1 LTTKDQEP
9 EGQRYWN
16 EYDHP
21 EDEDT
26 GGYYIYVDP
35 DATVKFP
42 GQELMEAI
50 TRKTKQIFGLAI
62 KPDDAASSTAEDDS
76 SDDGTVADAPI
87 THALNYG
94 TISTSAAPT
103 SSNGY
108 FSALFRSLHSS
119 SPSADVFHARRSLL
133 GELEQRQHSTEMTKL
148 RFYCTCLATSIA
160 IDLILGLMTMT
171 SRRKERGVVD
181 IGVLFG
187 TVCTF
192 VLCVVAIASMKTRR
206 EKLGWVH
213 QSAVGCI
220 AAAVVGLDVLL
231 LSWVLRI

>member
-9 EGQRYWN
+9 EVQRYWN

-21 EDEDT
+21 EDEET

-42 GQELMEAI
+42 GQEVIEFI
-50 TRKTKQIFGLAI
+50 TRKTKQIFGLAP
-62 KPDDAASSTAEDDS
+62 KPNDAASSTAEDDS
-76 SDDGTVADAPI
+76 SDDGTVDDAPI
-87 THALNYG
+87 TRGANYG
-94 TISTSAAPT
+94 TISTSAAPN
-103 SSNGY
+103 SPNGY
-108 FSALFRSLHSS
+108 FGALFRSLHSPNS
-119 SPSADVFHARRSLL
+119 SADAFHARRSLL

-148 RFYCTCLATSIA
+148 RFYCTCLAMAIA

-171 SRRKERGVVD
+171 SRRKERGAVD

-187 TVCTF
+187 TACTF
-192 VLCVVAIASMKTRR
+192 VLCMVAVASMKTRR

-213 QSAVGCI
+213 QGAVGCI
-220 AAAVVGLDVLL
+220 AAAVVGLDVIL
-231 LSWVLRI
+231 LSWVLRV